1 MCRVLFIVLYI
12 LLLNVKKRNKVIHF
26 FIYKMQLKNV
36 LRAAETELH
45 WVLDSARHNWLR
57 DPV

>member
-1 MCRVLFIVLYI
+1 
-12 LLLNVKKRNKVIHF
+12 
-26 FIYKMQLKNV
+26 MQLKNV

-57 DPV
+57 DPVWSDLLSCEQTSHDLGLVILISIGQLHEN